1 MNEFIIEFWSFYA
14 QIFWGSSEGNFA
26 FANVIQLLP
35 MFILLELPYS
45 ILIALG
51 VSRWAMNKDKPHDK
65 TAHLPKISCIVLCYS
80 EGEAVVQTIRSLLH
94 QDYDGVIEIM
104 TTIDG
109 TTQNHPTLV
118 AAQSCLAESHLCPK
132 RILKIVEKPIRGGRV
147 SSLNSGLA
155 IASGE
160 VVLALDG
167 DTSFDNDMASQVAK
181 HFANPNVAAVSGN
194 LRVRNGSSS
203 WVAKTQEL
211 EYLLGITYGRLGLAE
226 WNIINNVSGAFGCFR
241 KELLEHL
248 GGWSQGTAED
258 LDMTTR
264 IKHYF
269 GKHPEMRIVFEPH
282 AVGHTDAPDSLKVL
296 YQQRLRWDG
305 DLSFIYLRKHWQSFS
320 PRLLG
325 WRNFALY
332 VMLGL
337 VVQLALPFL
346 IVAYHIWLFTNFTLA
361 VSLAMVLFVHLCY
374 LFMASLS
381 YAHYLVIVSREKVRD
396 LKMILYLP
404 IFPIYNLI
412 LRVLMIWFFANE
424 MIFRTHRDSSMAP
437 WWVLKRQQS

>member
-51 VSRWAMNKDKPHDK
+51 VSRWALNSNRPYNKLS
-65 TAHLPKISCIVLCYS
+65 HLPKISCVITCYS
-80 EGEAVVQTIRSLLH
+80 EGEDVIKTIRSLLH
-94 QDYDGVIEIM
+94 QDYEGVIEIM
-104 TTIDG
+104 PAIDG
-109 TTQNHPTLV
+109 SIQNNNTLV
-118 AAQSCLAESHLCPK
+118 AAQSCLSESHLCPK
-132 RILKIVEKPIRGGRV
+132 RILKIIEKPVRGGRV

-160 VVLALDG
+160 VVFALDG
-167 DTSFDNDMASQVAK
+167 DTSFDNDMVSQVAK
-181 HFANPNVAAVSGN
+181 HFANPNVKAVSGN
-194 LRVRNGSSS
+194 LRVRNGGNS
-203 WVAKTQEL
+203 WVAKTQEF

-226 WNIINNVSGAFGCFR
+226 WNIINNISGAFGCFR
-241 KELLEHL
+241 KDLLDHI

-258 LDMTTR
+258 FDITTR
-264 IKHYF
+264 IKNYF
-269 GKHPEMRIVFEPH
+269 GQHPEYRIVFEPH
-282 AVGHTDAPDSLKVL
+282 AVGHTDAPDTLNVL

-320 PRLLG
+320 PRILG
-325 WRNFALY
+325 WKNFVLY

-337 VVQLALPFL
+337 VIQLALPFL
-346 IVAYHIWLFTNFTLA
+346 IVAYHVWLFSTYSLATCLA
-361 VSLAMVLFVHLCY
+361 VMLFIYLCY
-374 LFMASLS
+374 TGMTALS
-381 YAHYLVIVSREKVRD
+381 YAHYFFMVSREKIRD
-396 LKMILYLP
+396 AKIILYIP

-437 WWVLKRQQS
+437 WWVLKRHQS